1 MIYKE
6 LHSYLK
12 GFFSRSGSYVFIATI
27 MAKGLSFLTSLAA
40 LYLIPSKTL
49 GAVLFAYNIITFL
62 IPISGLGLHQGLL
75 RYGAILK
82 DQDTKDS
89 LFLYVFKNGF
99 WASLLL
105 TFILVFISILIPF
118 QFKETSKYLA
128 LLAFLLIPSY
138 ILGIIKIQFRLKND
152 NKSFAFSEIVYHSIL
167 IISVVLLSYF
177 YKEMGYITALLISPA
192 ITSFIFIK
200 KLRINF
206 QAKKKLAI
214 TNYRFW
220 KYGFFTSL
228 SNVIGQLLFVIDIL
242 LIGILL
248 NDPKMVTNYRY
259 VSLIPFSLLFLPRVF
274 INTDFVAFTE
284 KIDDKKYIIN
294 YIKSYT
300 ILFLIISIIFT
311 LISFIFSNQILSTLD
326 ESFTQYSTAFFILTI
341 GISGIYTSRG
351 LYGNLLSS
359 IGKAT
364 VNYYIAL
371 SGLALNIISNYF
383 LIPLY
388 GITGAAMTTAFLMW
402 ATGLASLILF
412 WFFYKKRIKKIT
424 I

>member
-1 MIYKE
+1 MIFKE

-40 LYLIPSKTL
+40 LYLIPSKAL
-49 GAVLFAYNIITFL
+49 GTVLFAYNIITFL

-82 DQDTKDS
+82 DQDKKDS

-105 TFILVFISILIPF
+105 TLILIFISILIPF

-128 LLAFLLIPSY
+128 FLAFLLIPSY

-177 YKEMGYITALLISPA
+177 YKEMGYIAALLISPA

-206 QAKKKLAI
+206 QAKK
-214 TNYRFW
+214 N
-220 KYGFFTSL
+220 
-228 SNVIGQLLFVIDIL
+228 
-242 LIGILL
+242 
-248 NDPKMVTNYRY
+248 
-259 VSLIPFSLLFLPRVF
+259 
-274 INTDFVAFTE
+274 
-284 KIDDKKYIIN
+284 
-294 YIKSYT
+294 
-300 ILFLIISIIFT
+300 
-311 LISFIFSNQILSTLD
+311 
-326 ESFTQYSTAFFILTI
+326 
-341 GISGIYTSRG
+341 
-351 LYGNLLSS
+351 
-359 IGKAT
+359 
-364 VNYYIAL
+364 
-371 SGLALNIISNYF
+371 
-383 LIPLY
+383 
-388 GITGAAMTTAFLMW
+388 
-402 ATGLASLILF
+402 
-412 WFFYKKRIKKIT
+412 
-424 I
+424 